1 MHKPLRVQF
10 LKFLGLEFWLPLPLL
25 GLGFWLLSGWFASQQ
40 LNLPTANIRE
50 LQIDR
55 DARSPTQQI
64 LSIKAIV
71 DRDRGTSQ
79 IKVKQ
84 ANSIYQTQAFALPTT
99 QSEKIEAFLSQ
110 QLKLSNEEVRQ
121 LVRYQVEN

>member
-1 MHKPLRVQF
+1 MRKPQKFQF
-10 LKFLGLEFWLPLPLL
+10 LKFLGLEFWLPLPLV

-40 LNLPTANIRE
+40 LNLPTANVRE

-55 DARSPTQQI
+55 NERSPTQQI

-71 DRDRGTSQ
+71 DRDRGTSK

-84 ANSIYQTQAFALPTT
+84 ATSVYQTQAFALSTT
-99 QSEKIEAFLSQ
+99 EIKKIEAFLSQ
-110 QLKLSNEEVRQ
+110 QLKLSSEEVRQ
-121 LVRYQVEN
+121 LVRYQEKD